1 MGRSEHDQPSD
12 DGFTGDIIEF
22 SLGGVRYSLDI
33 QFTREIVKALPI
45 TVIPRSPEYI
55 AGMTNIRG
63 EITTLISI
71 DRIIGVT
78 AGADPSQQEFI
89 IFAPERTRGD
99 NLGIIVD
106 EVNSVMGISDRDVK
120 WFGDGDLK
128 RDSFVTGIVQVDE
141 NGEEAKHRSQDT
153 RLVMYLD
160 IERLIDHLY
169 EVSQ

>member
-1 MGRSEHDQPSD
+1 MDTER
-12 DGFTGDIIEF
+12 DILEF
-22 SLGGVRYSLDI
+22 SLGGARYALDI
-33 QFTREIVKALPI
+33 QFTREIVEALPI

-78 AGADPSQQEFI
+78 AHSDPSQKEFI
-89 IFAPERTRGD
+89 IFVPERTRGD

-106 EVNSVMGISDRDVK
+106 QIHSVIEISDEDVE
-120 WFGDGDLK
+120 WIGDGNST
-128 RDSFVTGIVQVDE
+128 RDSFITGIIRVSETGGEAEDQV
-141 NGEEAKHRSQDT
+141 GDT

>member
-1 MGRSEHDQPSD
+1 A
-12 DGFTGDIIEF
+12 
-22 SLGGVRYSLDI
+22 LDI
-33 QFTREIVKALPI
+33 QFTREIVEALPI

-89 IFAPERTRGD
+89 IFVPERTRGD

-106 EVNSVMGISDRDVK
+106 EVNSVMEISDQDVESL
-120 WFGDGDLK
+120 GDGDST
-128 RDSFVTGIVQVDE
+128 RDSFITGIIRVSE
-141 NGEEAKHRSQDT
+141 NGEEAKDGSEDT

-169 EVSQ
+169 EASQ